1 MAKNSEGRS
10 GGLIVLWRRGSFS
23 LLSIF
28 QGNNYLG
35 VEGVWGNEQLGVTI
49 VNVYALCDLRGKGML
64 WGELLNQIESRG
76 SDRWCV
82 MGDFNSIKSLEE
94 RKGVDGF
101 DRSEEM
107 QCFGEFMSDAGL
119 IDLPLI
125 GRKFTWYKG
134 RR

>member
-23 LLSIF
+23 LLSVF

-49 VNVYALCDLRGKGML
+49 VNVYAPCDLRGKRML

-82 MGDFNSIKSLEE
+82 MGDFNSIKSPEE

-107 QCFGEFMSDAGL
+107 
-119 IDLPLI
+119 
-125 GRKFTWYKG
+125 
-134 RR
+134 